1 MFHCTI
7 VTSWKCRWLS
17 LVLRN
22 TVSVYG
28 CPGLIALTR
37 SLQTTPPFEGARATR
52 ERRGEWEWR
61 EKKGSR
67 NFMNDVSQLASF
79 FFFTSSRLFLT
90 YFPYDEEAKKIA
102 RMIIF
107 LRPLVLRAF
116 SRGSLRLSSLEN
128 SLTGYS
134 VAVTTSRRLLMFP

>member
-1 MFHCTI
+1 MFHRII

-79 FFFTSSRLFLT
+79 FFTSSRLFLT

-107 LRPLVLRAF
+107 LRPLVLREF